1 MKICKKIKTAVMAL
15 CLVIG
20 MCAVSTPQTVHAEY
34 GDNAYAFMTQ
44 LQSNYPYRQ
53 VNSSNGMLSG
63 AEEWLKAQI
72 VTMGYEY
79 MVQPFTKTSSDGV
92 TPCYGENLIFS
103 KQGTS
108 DRVIVI
114 GAHYDCVE
122 QTFGTDDNASGVGV
136 LLELASIYSTK
147 ESPYT
152 IRFILFS
159 AEEPGCLGSQYYV
172 ENLSQEERDRIACM
186 INIDTIAAGD
196 NMYLYGGTVDGDGNI
211 VQDWAVYQAQSA
223 ADLLGLNMSFHPDV
237 NDSFPTPTKATASD
251 QMAFANAGIP
261 YIYCEASN
269 WNGEPYTNFYE
280 TSNSAVVGG
289 TVMHNAEYDN
299 LTFIENTFGTRAY
312 DHLQAYTKLIDYLLE
327 NMEEGEYTA
336 GYTFEDTNTKATT
349 TDSVYFRE
357 KPTQYSQA
365 IELLDAGTEVTVTG
379 YHASWCR
386 VEVDGQEGYIKTDYL
401 TMDENAENGSE
412 EAVSEDSSEEAS
424 SENESEA
431 ASDVELETG
440 TEEEAPSEAVSE
452 NESEKA
458 TAKNESSKNE
468 ISSADANSS
477 ENAAASNSGSSS
489 QSVSGSQSD
498 STDVVT
504 KVMNQLKS
512 DPSTLRIVLIAIIV
526 IIGIWLCVFIALR
539 RKKNAQ
545 EEDVS
550 DGSIATVKKVE
561 QAEDSFEEEVTKEK
575 AQKEAAMERAVS
587 KKPVREKKAPSK
599 EISDSDGF
607 ESSASKSNDSDTG
620 FANPN
625 KNKGEEKQ

>member
-1 MKICKKIKTAVMAL
+1 MKICKRIKATVLAL

-20 MCAVSTPQTVHAEY
+20 MCAVSLPQTVHAEY
-34 GDNAYAFMTQ
+34 GDNAYAFMKQ

-63 AEEWLKAQI
+63 AEEWLKSQI

-79 MVQPFTKTSSDGV
+79 MAQPFTMTSADGV

-103 KQGTS
+103 KQGAS
-108 DRVIVI
+108 DRVIVV

-152 IRFILFS
+152 IRFVLFS

-172 ENLSQEERDRIACM
+172 DNLSQEERDRIACM

-196 NMYLYGGTVDGDGNI
+196 NMYLYGGTVDDSGSI

-223 ADLLGLNMSFHPDV
+223 ADLLGLDMSFHPDV

-251 QMAFANAGIP
+251 QMPFANVGIP
-261 YIYCEASN
+261 YIYWEASN
-269 WNGEPYTNFYE
+269 WNGEPYTNFYQ
-280 TSNSAVVGG
+280 TSNSAVNGG
-289 TVMHNAEYDN
+289 TIMHKAEYDN

-312 DHLQAYTKLIDYLLE
+312 EHLQAYAKLLDYLLE
-327 NMEEGEYTA
+327 NMKEGEYAT

-349 TDSVYFRE
+349 TSSVYLRE
-357 KPTQYSQA
+357 RPTQYSPSVT
-365 IELLDAGTEVTVTG
+365 LLDADTEVTVTG

-401 TMDENAENGSE
+401 TMEDEIASKEDESSEEESENASEEASKEAESSMSEESSSEAAENESE
-412 EAVSEDSSEEAS
+412 EAVSESESSESESFKNEAS
-424 SENESEA
+424 KNETVSEA
-431 ASDVELETG
+431 AS
-440 TEEEAPSEAVSE
+440 
-452 NESEKA
+452 SEKETDGA
-458 TAKNESSKNE
+458 LSQ
-468 ISSADANSS
+468 SA
-477 ENAAASNSGSSS
+477 SS
-489 QSVSGSQSD
+489 QNASAPEADSQNTVEKIID
-498 STDVVT
+498 
-504 KVMNQLKS
+504 QLKN
-512 DPSTLRIVLIAIIV
+512 DPYTLRIVLIAAII

-545 EEDVS
+545 
-550 DGSIATVKKVE
+550 KN
-561 QAEDSFEEEVTKEK
+561 EDSNGASNSSEETL
-575 AQKEAAMERAVS
+575 
-587 KKPVREKKAPSK
+587 KKAK
-599 EISDSDGF
+599 RADMSDS
-607 ESSASKSNDSDTG
+607 KDSDNG
-620 FANPN
+620 FADPD
-625 KNKGEEKQ
+625 KNKDEK

>member
-1 MKICKKIKTAVMAL
+1 MK
-15 CLVIG
+15 
-20 MCAVSTPQTVHAEY
+20 
-34 GDNAYAFMTQ
+34 Q

-72 VTMGYEY
+72 ATMGYEY
-79 MVQPFTKTSSDGV
+79 MAQPFTMTSADGV

-103 KQGTS
+103 KQGAS
-108 DRVIVI
+108 DRVIVV

-172 ENLSQEERDRIACM
+172 DNLSQEERDRIACM

-196 NMYLYGGTVDGDGNI
+196 NMYLYGGTVDDSGSI

-223 ADLLGLNMSFHPDV
+223 ADLLGLDMSFHPDV

-251 QMAFANAGIP
+251 QMPFANVGIP

-269 WNGEPYTNFYE
+269 WNGEPYTNFYQ
-280 TSNSAVVGG
+280 TSNSAVDGG
-289 TVMHNAEYDN
+289 TIMHKAEYDN

-312 DHLQAYTKLIDYLLE
+312 EHLQAYAKLLDYLLE
-327 NMEEGEYTA
+327 NMKEGEYAT

-349 TDSVYFRE
+349 TSSVYLRE
-357 KPTQYSQA
+357 RPTQYSPSVT
-365 IELLDAGTEVTVTG
+365 LLDADTEVTVTG

-401 TMDENAENGSE
+401 TMEDEIASKEDESSEEESENASEEASKEAESSMSEESSSEAAENESE
-412 EAVSEDSSEEAS
+412 EAVSESESSESESFKNEAS
-424 SENESEA
+424 KNETVSEA
-431 ASDVELETG
+431 AS
-440 TEEEAPSEAVSE
+440 
-452 NESEKA
+452 SEKETDGA
-458 TAKNESSKNE
+458 LSQ
-468 ISSADANSS
+468 SA
-477 ENAAASNSGSSS
+477 SS
-489 QSVSGSQSD
+489 QNASAPEADSQNTVEKIID
-498 STDVVT
+498 
-504 KVMNQLKS
+504 QLKN
-512 DPSTLRIVLIAIIV
+512 DPYTLRIVLIAAII

-545 EEDVS
+545 
-550 DGSIATVKKVE
+550 KN
-561 QAEDSFEEEVTKEK
+561 EDSNGASNSSEETL
-575 AQKEAAMERAVS
+575 
-587 KKPVREKKAPSK
+587 KKAK
-599 EISDSDGF
+599 RADMSDS
-607 ESSASKSNDSDTG
+607 KDSDNG
-620 FANPN
+620 FADPD
-625 KNKGEEKQ
+625 KNKDEK

>member
-1 MKICKKIKTAVMAL
+1 
-15 CLVIG
+15 
-20 MCAVSTPQTVHAEY
+20 MCAASLPQTVRAEY
-34 GDNAYAFMTQ
+34 GDNAYAFMKQ

-72 VTMGYEY
+72 ATMGYEY
-79 MVQPFTKTSSDGV
+79 MAQPFTMTSADGV

-103 KQGTS
+103 KQGAS
-108 DRVIVI
+108 DRVIVV

-172 ENLSQEERDRIACM
+172 DNLSQEERDRIACM

-196 NMYLYGGTVDGDGNI
+196 NMYLYGGTVDDSGNI

-223 ADLLGLNMSFHPDV
+223 ADLLGIDMSFHPDV

-251 QMAFANAGIP
+251 QMPFANVGIP

-269 WNGEPYTNFYE
+269 WNGEPYTNFYQ
-280 TSNSAVVGG
+280 TSNSAVDGG
-289 TVMHNAEYDN
+289 TIMHKAEYDN

-312 DHLQAYTKLIDYLLE
+312 EHLQAYAKLLDYLLE
-327 NMEEGEYTA
+327 NMKEGEYAT

-349 TDSVYFRE
+349 TSSVYLRE
-357 KPTQYSQA
+357 KPTQYSPSVT
-365 IELLDAGTEVTVTG
+365 LLDADTEVTVTG

-401 TMDENAENGSE
+401 TMEDEIASKEDESSEEESENASEEASKEAESSMSEESSSEAAENESE
-412 EAVSEDSSEEAS
+412 EAVSESESSESESFKNEAS
-424 SENESEA
+424 KNETVSEA
-431 ASDVELETG
+431 AS
-440 TEEEAPSEAVSE
+440 
-452 NESEKA
+452 SEKETDGA
-458 TAKNESSKNE
+458 L
-468 ISSADANSS
+468 IQSA
-477 ENAAASNSGSSS
+477 SS
-489 QSVSGSQSD
+489 QNASAPEADSQNTVEKIID
-498 STDVVT
+498 
-504 KVMNQLKS
+504 QLKN
-512 DPSTLRIVLIAIIV
+512 DPYTLRIVLIAAII

-545 EEDVS
+545 
-550 DGSIATVKKVE
+550 KN
-561 QAEDSFEEEVTKEK
+561 EDSNGASNSSEETL
-575 AQKEAAMERAVS
+575 
-587 KKPVREKKAPSK
+587 KKAK
-599 EISDSDGF
+599 RADMSDS
-607 ESSASKSNDSDTG
+607 KDSDNG
-620 FANPN
+620 FADPD
-625 KNKGEEKQ
+625 KNKDEK

>member
-1 MKICKKIKTAVMAL
+1 MKICKRIKATVLSL
-15 CLVIG
+15 CLIIG
-20 MCAVSTPQTVHAEY
+20 MCAASLPQTVRAEY
-34 GDNAYAFMTQ
+34 GDNAYSFMKQ

-79 MVQPFTKTSSDGV
+79 MAQPFTMTSADGV

-103 KQGTS
+103 KQGAS
-108 DRVIVI
+108 DRVIVV

-172 ENLSQEERDRIACM
+172 DNLSQEERDRIACM

-196 NMYLYGGTVDGDGNI
+196 NMYLYGGTVDDSGSI

-223 ADLLGLNMSFHPDV
+223 ADLLGIDMSFHPDV

-251 QMAFANAGIP
+251 QMPFANVGIP

-269 WNGEPYTNFYE
+269 WNGEPYTNFYQ
-280 TSNSAVVGG
+280 TSNSAVNGG
-289 TVMHNAEYDN
+289 TIMHKAEYDN

-312 DHLQAYTKLIDYLLE
+312 EHLQAYAKLLDYLLE
-327 NMEEGEYTA
+327 NMKEGEYAT

-349 TDSVYFRE
+349 TSSVYLRE
-357 KPTQYSQA
+357 RPTQYSPSVT
-365 IELLDAGTEVTVTG
+365 LLDADTEVTVTG

-386 VEVDGQEGYIKTDYL
+386 VEADGQEGYIKTDYL
-401 TMDENAENGSE
+401 TMEDEIASKEDESSEEESENASEEASKEAESSMSEESSSETAENESE
-412 EAVSEDSSEEAS
+412 EAVSESESSESESFKNEAS
-424 SENESEA
+424 KNETVSEA
-431 ASDVELETG
+431 AS
-440 TEEEAPSEAVSE
+440 
-452 NESEKA
+452 SEKETDGA
-458 TAKNESSKNE
+458 LSQ
-468 ISSADANSS
+468 SA
-477 ENAAASNSGSSS
+477 SS
-489 QSVSGSQSD
+489 QNASAPEADSQNTVEKIID
-498 STDVVT
+498 
-504 KVMNQLKS
+504 QLKN
-512 DPSTLRIVLIAIIV
+512 DPYTLRIVLIAAII

-545 EEDVS
+545 
-550 DGSIATVKKVE
+550 KN
-561 QAEDSFEEEVTKEK
+561 EDSNGASNSSEETL
-575 AQKEAAMERAVS
+575 
-587 KKPVREKKAPSK
+587 KKAK
-599 EISDSDGF
+599 RADMSDS
-607 ESSASKSNDSDTG
+607 KDSDNG
-620 FANPN
+620 FADPD
-625 KNKGEEKQ
+625 KNKDEK

>member
-1 MKICKKIKTAVMAL
+1 MKICKRIKATVLAL

-20 MCAVSTPQTVHAEY
+20 MCAVSLPQTVHAEY
-34 GDNAYAFMTQ
+34 GDNAYAFMKQ

-63 AEEWLKAQI
+63 AEEWLKSQI

-79 MVQPFTKTSSDGV
+79 MAQPFTMTSADGV

-103 KQGTS
+103 KQGAS
-108 DRVIVI
+108 DRVIVV

-172 ENLSQEERDRIACM
+172 DNLSQEERDRIACM

-196 NMYLYGGTVDGDGNI
+196 NMYLYGGTVDDSGSI

-223 ADLLGLNMSFHPDV
+223 ADLLGLDMSFHPDV

-251 QMAFANAGIP
+251 QMPFANVGIP

-269 WNGEPYTNFYE
+269 WNGEPYTNFYQ
-280 TSNSAVVGG
+280 TSNSAVNGG
-289 TVMHNAEYDN
+289 TIMHKAEYDN

-312 DHLQAYTKLIDYLLE
+312 EHLQAYAKLLDYLLE
-327 NMEEGEYTA
+327 NMKEGEYAT

-349 TDSVYFRE
+349 TSSVYLRE
-357 KPTQYSQA
+357 RPTQYSPSVT
-365 IELLDAGTEVTVTG
+365 LLDADTEVTVTG

-401 TMDENAENGSE
+401 TMEDEIASKEDESSEEESENASEEASKEAESSMSEESSSEAAENESE
-412 EAVSEDSSEEAS
+412 EAVSESESSESESFKNEAS
-424 SENESEA
+424 KNETVSEA
-431 ASDVELETG
+431 AS
-440 TEEEAPSEAVSE
+440 
-452 NESEKA
+452 SEKETDGA
-458 TAKNESSKNE
+458 LSQ
-468 ISSADANSS
+468 SA
-477 ENAAASNSGSSS
+477 SS
-489 QSVSGSQSD
+489 QNASAPEADSQNTVEKIID
-498 STDVVT
+498 
-504 KVMNQLKS
+504 QLKN
-512 DPSTLRIVLIAIIV
+512 DPYTLRIVLIAAII

-545 EEDVS
+545 
-550 DGSIATVKKVE
+550 KN
-561 QAEDSFEEEVTKEK
+561 EDSNGASNSSEETL
-575 AQKEAAMERAVS
+575 
-587 KKPVREKKAPSK
+587 KKAK
-599 EISDSDGF
+599 RADMSDS
-607 ESSASKSNDSDTG
+607 KDSDNG
-620 FANPN
+620 FADPD
-625 KNKGEEKQ
+625 KNKDEK

>member
-1 MKICKKIKTAVMAL
+1 MKICKRIKATVLAL

-20 MCAVSTPQTVHAEY
+20 MCAVSFPQTVHAEY
-34 GDNAYAFMTQ
+34 GDNAYAFMKQ

-72 VTMGYEY
+72 ATMGYEY
-79 MVQPFTKTSSDGV
+79 MAQPFTMTSADGV

-103 KQGTS
+103 KQGAS
-108 DRVIVI
+108 DRVIVV

-172 ENLSQEERDRIACM
+172 DNLSQEERDRIACM
-186 INIDTIAAGD
+186 INIDSIAAGD
-196 NMYLYGGTVDGDGNI
+196 NMYLYGGTVDDSGSI

-223 ADLLGLNMSFHPDV
+223 ADLLGLDMSFHPDV

-251 QMAFANAGIP
+251 QMPFANVGIP

-269 WNGEPYTNFYE
+269 WNGEPYTNFYQ
-280 TSNSAVVGG
+280 TSNSAVDGG
-289 TVMHNAEYDN
+289 TIMHKAEYDN

-312 DHLQAYTKLIDYLLE
+312 EHLQAYAKLLDYLLE
-327 NMEEGEYTA
+327 NMKEGEYAT

-349 TDSVYFRE
+349 TSSVYLRE
-357 KPTQYSQA
+357 RPTQYSPSVT
-365 IELLDAGTEVTVTG
+365 LLDADTEVTVTG

-401 TMDENAENGSE
+401 TMEDEIASKEDESSEEESENASEEASKEAESSMSEESSSEAAENESE
-412 EAVSEDSSEEAS
+412 EAVSESESSESESFKNEAS
-424 SENESEA
+424 KNETVSEA
-431 ASDVELETG
+431 AS
-440 TEEEAPSEAVSE
+440 
-452 NESEKA
+452 SEKETDGA
-458 TAKNESSKNE
+458 LSQ
-468 ISSADANSS
+468 SA
-477 ENAAASNSGSSS
+477 SS
-489 QSVSGSQSD
+489 QNASAPEADSQNTVEKIID
-498 STDVVT
+498 
-504 KVMNQLKS
+504 QLKN
-512 DPSTLRIVLIAIIV
+512 DPYTLRIVLIAAII

-545 EEDVS
+545 KNEDSNGASNSSEETLKKAKRADMS
-550 DGSIATVKKVE
+550 DSKDSDNGFADPDKNKVE
-561 QAEDSFEEEVTKEK
+561 K
-575 AQKEAAMERAVS
+575 
-587 KKPVREKKAPSK
+587 
-599 EISDSDGF
+599 
-607 ESSASKSNDSDTG
+607 
-620 FANPN
+620 
-625 KNKGEEKQ
+625 

>member
-1 MKICKKIKTAVMAL
+1 MKICKRIKATVLSL
-15 CLVIG
+15 CLIIG
-20 MCAVSTPQTVHAEY
+20 MCAASLPQTVRAEY
-34 GDNAYAFMTQ
+34 GDSAYAFMKQ

-79 MVQPFTKTSSDGV
+79 MAQPFTMTSADGV

-103 KQGTS
+103 KQGAS
-108 DRVIVI
+108 DRVIVV

-172 ENLSQEERDRIACM
+172 DNLSQEERDRIACM

-196 NMYLYGGTVDGDGNI
+196 NMYLYGGTVDDSGSI

-223 ADLLGLNMSFHPDV
+223 ADLLGLDMSFHPDV

-251 QMAFANAGIP
+251 QMPFANVGIP

-269 WNGEPYTNFYE
+269 WNGEPYTNFYQ
-280 TSNSAVVGG
+280 TSNSAVNGG
-289 TVMHNAEYDN
+289 TIMHKAEYDN

-312 DHLQAYTKLIDYLLE
+312 EHLQAYAKLLDYLLE
-327 NMEEGEYTA
+327 NMKEGEYAT

-349 TDSVYFRE
+349 TSSVYLRE
-357 KPTQYSQA
+357 RPTQYSPSVT
-365 IELLDAGTEVTVTG
+365 LLDADTEVTVTG

-386 VEVDGQEGYIKTDYL
+386 VEADGQEGYIKTDYL
-401 TMDENAENGSE
+401 TMEDEIASKEDESSEEESENASEEASKEAESSMSEESSSETAENESE
-412 EAVSEDSSEEAS
+412 EAVSESESSESESFKNEAS
-424 SENESEA
+424 KNETVSEA
-431 ASDVELETG
+431 AS
-440 TEEEAPSEAVSE
+440 
-452 NESEKA
+452 SEKETDGA
-458 TAKNESSKNE
+458 LSQ
-468 ISSADANSS
+468 SA
-477 ENAAASNSGSSS
+477 SS
-489 QSVSGSQSD
+489 QNASAPEADSQNTVEKIID
-498 STDVVT
+498 
-504 KVMNQLKS
+504 QLKN
-512 DPSTLRIVLIAIIV
+512 DPYTLRIVLIAAII

-545 EEDVS
+545 
-550 DGSIATVKKVE
+550 KN
-561 QAEDSFEEEVTKEK
+561 EDSNGASNSSEETL
-575 AQKEAAMERAVS
+575 
-587 KKPVREKKAPSK
+587 KKAK
-599 EISDSDGF
+599 RADMSDS
-607 ESSASKSNDSDTG
+607 KDSDNG
-620 FANPN
+620 FADPD
-625 KNKGEEKQ
+625 KNKDEK

>member
-1 MKICKKIKTAVMAL
+1 MKICKRIKATVLSL
-15 CLVIG
+15 CLIIG
-20 MCAVSTPQTVHAEY
+20 MCVASLPQTVHAEY
-34 GDNAYAFMTQ
+34 GDNAYAFMKQ

-72 VTMGYEY
+72 ITMGYEY
-79 MVQPFTKTSSDGV
+79 MAQPFTMTSADGV

-103 KQGTS
+103 KQGAS
-108 DRVIVI
+108 DRVIVV

-152 IRFILFS
+152 IRFVLFS

-172 ENLSQEERDRIACM
+172 DNLSQEERDRIACM

-196 NMYLYGGTVDGDGNI
+196 NMYLYGGTVDDSGSI

-223 ADLLGLNMSFHPDV
+223 ADLLGIDMSFHPDV

-251 QMAFANAGIP
+251 QMPFANVGIP

-269 WNGEPYTNFYE
+269 WNGEPYTNFYQ
-280 TSNSAVVGG
+280 TSNSAVNGG
-289 TVMHNAEYDN
+289 TIMHKAEYDN

-312 DHLQAYTKLIDYLLE
+312 EHLQAYTKLLDYLLE
-327 NMEEGEYTA
+327 NMKEGEYAT

-349 TDSVYFRE
+349 TSSVYLRE
-357 KPTQYSQA
+357 RPTQYSPSVT
-365 IELLDAGTEVTVTG
+365 LLNADTEVTVTG

-401 TMDENAENGSE
+401 TMEDEIASKEDESSEEESENASEEASKEAESSMSEESSSEAAENESE
-412 EAVSEDSSEEAS
+412 EAVSESESSESESFKNEAS
-424 SENESEA
+424 KNETVSEA
-431 ASDVELETG
+431 AS
-440 TEEEAPSEAVSE
+440 
-452 NESEKA
+452 SEKETDGA
-458 TAKNESSKNE
+458 LSQS
-468 ISSADANSS
+468 
-477 ENAAASNSGSSS
+477 ASNQNASAPEADS
-489 QSVSGSQSD
+489 QNTVEKIID
-498 STDVVT
+498 
-504 KVMNQLKS
+504 QLKN
-512 DPSTLRIVLIAIIV
+512 DPYTLRIVLIAAIV

-545 EEDVS
+545 
-550 DGSIATVKKVE
+550 KN
-561 QAEDSFEEEVTKEK
+561 EDSNGASNSSEETL
-575 AQKEAAMERAVS
+575 
-587 KKPVREKKAPSK
+587 KKAK
-599 EISDSDGF
+599 RADMSDS
-607 ESSASKSNDSDTG
+607 KDSDNG
-620 FANPN
+620 FADPD
-625 KNKGEEKQ
+625 KNKDEK

>member
-1 MKICKKIKTAVMAL
+1 MKICKRIKATVLSL
-15 CLVIG
+15 CLIIG
-20 MCAVSTPQTVHAEY
+20 MCAASLPQTVRAEY
-34 GDNAYAFMTQ
+34 GDNAYSFMKQ

-79 MVQPFTKTSSDGV
+79 MAQPFTMTSADGV

-103 KQGTS
+103 KQGAS
-108 DRVIVI
+108 DRVIVV

-172 ENLSQEERDRIACM
+172 DNLSQEERDRIACM

-196 NMYLYGGTVDGDGNI
+196 NMYLYGGTVDDSGSI

-223 ADLLGLNMSFHPDV
+223 ADLLGLDMSFHPDV

-251 QMAFANAGIP
+251 QMPFANVGIP

-269 WNGEPYTNFYE
+269 WNGEPYTNFYQ
-280 TSNSAVVGG
+280 TSNSAVNGG
-289 TVMHNAEYDN
+289 TIMHKAEYDN

-312 DHLQAYTKLIDYLLE
+312 EHLQAYAKLLDYLLE
-327 NMEEGEYTA
+327 NMKEGEYAT

-349 TDSVYFRE
+349 TSSVYLRE
-357 KPTQYSQA
+357 RPTQYSPSVT
-365 IELLDAGTEVTVTG
+365 LLDADTEVTVTG

-401 TMDENAENGSE
+401 TMEDEIASKEDESSEEESENASEEASKEAESSMSEESSSEAAENESE
-412 EAVSEDSSEEAS
+412 EAVSESESSESESFKNEAS
-424 SENESEA
+424 KNETVSEA
-431 ASDVELETG
+431 AS
-440 TEEEAPSEAVSE
+440 
-452 NESEKA
+452 SEKETDGA
-458 TAKNESSKNE
+458 LSQ
-468 ISSADANSS
+468 SA
-477 ENAAASNSGSSS
+477 SS
-489 QSVSGSQSD
+489 QNASAPEADSQNTVEKIID
-498 STDVVT
+498 
-504 KVMNQLKS
+504 QLKN
-512 DPSTLRIVLIAIIV
+512 DPYTLRIVLIAAII

-545 EEDVS
+545 
-550 DGSIATVKKVE
+550 KN
-561 QAEDSFEEEVTKEK
+561 EDSNGASNSSEETL
-575 AQKEAAMERAVS
+575 
-587 KKPVREKKAPSK
+587 KKAK
-599 EISDSDGF
+599 RADMSDS
-607 ESSASKSNDSDTG
+607 KDSDNG
-620 FANPN
+620 FADPD
-625 KNKGEEKQ
+625 KNKDEK

>member
-1 MKICKKIKTAVMAL
+1 MKICKRIKATVLAL

-20 MCAVSTPQTVHAEY
+20 MCAVSFPQTVHAEY
-34 GDNAYAFMTQ
+34 GDNAYAFMKQ

-72 VTMGYEY
+72 ATMGYEY
-79 MVQPFTKTSSDGV
+79 MAQPFTMTSADGV

-103 KQGTS
+103 KQGAS
-108 DRVIVI
+108 DRVIVV

-172 ENLSQEERDRIACM
+172 DNLSQEERDRIACM

-196 NMYLYGGTVDGDGNI
+196 NMYLYGGTVDDSGSI

-223 ADLLGLNMSFHPDV
+223 ADLLGLDMSFHPDV

-251 QMAFANAGIP
+251 QMPFANVGIP

-269 WNGEPYTNFYE
+269 WNGEPYTNFYQ
-280 TSNSAVVGG
+280 TSNSAVDGG
-289 TVMHNAEYDN
+289 TIMHKAEYDN

-312 DHLQAYTKLIDYLLE
+312 EHLQAYAKLLDYLLE
-327 NMEEGEYTA
+327 NMKEGEYAT

-349 TDSVYFRE
+349 TSSVYLRE
-357 KPTQYSQA
+357 RPTQYSPSVT
-365 IELLDAGTEVTVTG
+365 LMDADTEVTVTG

-401 TMDENAENGSE
+401 TMEDEIASKEDESSEEESENASEEASKEAESSMSEESSSEAAENESE
-412 EAVSEDSSEEAS
+412 EAVSASESSESESFKNETSKNETVSEEAS
-424 SENESEA
+424 SEK
-431 ASDVELETG
+431 ETDG
-440 TEEEAPSEAVSE
+440 ALSQ
-452 NESEKA
+452 
-458 TAKNESSKNE
+458 
-468 ISSADANSS
+468 SA
-477 ENAAASNSGSSS
+477 SS
-489 QSVSGSQSD
+489 QNASAPEADSQNTVEKIID
-498 STDVVT
+498 
-504 KVMNQLKS
+504 QLKN
-512 DPSTLRIVLIAIIV
+512 DPYTLRIVLIAAII

-545 EEDVS
+545 
-550 DGSIATVKKVE
+550 KN
-561 QAEDSFEEEVTKEK
+561 EDSNGASNSSEETL
-575 AQKEAAMERAVS
+575 
-587 KKPVREKKAPSK
+587 KKAK
-599 EISDSDGF
+599 RADMSDS
-607 ESSASKSNDSDTG
+607 KDSDNG
-620 FANPN
+620 FADPD
-625 KNKGEEKQ
+625 KNKDEK

>member
-1 MKICKKIKTAVMAL
+1 MKICKRIKATVLAL

-20 MCAVSTPQTVHAEY
+20 MCAVSLPQTVHAEY
-34 GDNAYAFMTQ
+34 GDNAYAFMKQ

-79 MVQPFTKTSSDGV
+79 MAQPFTMTSADGV

-103 KQGTS
+103 KQGAS
-108 DRVIVI
+108 DRVILV

-152 IRFILFS
+152 IRFVLFS

-172 ENLSQEERDRIACM
+172 DNLSQEERDRIACM

-196 NMYLYGGTVDGDGNI
+196 NMYLYGGTVDDSGSI

-223 ADLLGLNMSFHPDV
+223 ADLLGLDMSFHPDV

-251 QMAFANAGIP
+251 QMPFANVGIP

-269 WNGEPYTNFYE
+269 WNGEPYTNFYQ
-280 TSNSAVVGG
+280 TSNSAVNGG
-289 TVMHNAEYDN
+289 TIMHKAEYDN
-299 LTFIENTFGTRAY
+299 LTFIENTFGARAY
-312 DHLQAYTKLIDYLLE
+312 EHLQAYAKLLDYLLE
-327 NMEEGEYTA
+327 NMKEGEYAT
-336 GYTFEDTNTKATT
+336 GYTFEDTNTKAATT
-349 TDSVYFRE
+349 SSVYLRE
-357 KPTQYSQA
+357 RPTQYSPSVT
-365 IELLDAGTEVTVTG
+365 LLDADTEVTVTG

-401 TMDENAENGSE
+401 TMEDEIASKEDESSEEESENASEEASKEAESSMSEESSSEAAENESE
-412 EAVSEDSSEEAS
+412 EAVSESESSESESFKNEAS
-424 SENESEA
+424 KNETVSEA
-431 ASDVELETG
+431 AS
-440 TEEEAPSEAVSE
+440 
-452 NESEKA
+452 SEKETDGA
-458 TAKNESSKNE
+458 LSQ
-468 ISSADANSS
+468 SA
-477 ENAAASNSGSSS
+477 SS
-489 QSVSGSQSD
+489 QNASAPEADSQNTVEKIID
-498 STDVVT
+498 
-504 KVMNQLKS
+504 QLKN
-512 DPSTLRIVLIAIIV
+512 DPYTLRIVLIAAII

-545 EEDVS
+545 
-550 DGSIATVKKVE
+550 KN
-561 QAEDSFEEEVTKEK
+561 EDSNGASNSSEETL
-575 AQKEAAMERAVS
+575 
-587 KKPVREKKAPSK
+587 KKAK
-599 EISDSDGF
+599 RADMSDS
-607 ESSASKSNDSDTG
+607 KDSDNG
-620 FANPN
+620 FADPD
-625 KNKGEEKQ
+625 KNKDEK

>member
-1 MKICKKIKTAVMAL
+1 MKICKRIKATVLAL
-15 CLVIG
+15 CLIIG
-20 MCAVSTPQTVHAEY
+20 MCAVSFPQTVHAEY
-34 GDNAYAFMTQ
+34 GDNAYAFMKQ

-72 VTMGYEY
+72 ATMGYEY
-79 MVQPFTKTSSDGV
+79 MAQPFTMTSADGV

-103 KQGTS
+103 KQGAS
-108 DRVIVI
+108 DRVIVV

-172 ENLSQEERDRIACM
+172 DNLSQEERDRIACM

-196 NMYLYGGTVDGDGNI
+196 NMYLYGGTVDDSGSI

-223 ADLLGLNMSFHPDV
+223 ADLLGLDMSFHPDV

-251 QMAFANAGIP
+251 QMPFANVGIP

-269 WNGEPYTNFYE
+269 WNGEPYTNFYQ
-280 TSNSAVVGG
+280 TSNSAVDGG
-289 TVMHNAEYDN
+289 TIMHKAEYDN

-312 DHLQAYTKLIDYLLE
+312 EHLQAYAKLLDYLLE
-327 NMEEGEYTA
+327 NMKEGEYAT

-349 TDSVYFRE
+349 TSSVYLRE
-357 KPTQYSQA
+357 RPTQYSPSVT
-365 IELLDAGTEVTVTG
+365 LLDADTEVTVTG

-401 TMDENAENGSE
+401 TMEDEIASKEDESSEEESENASEEASKEAESSMSEESSSEAAENESE
-412 EAVSEDSSEEAS
+412 EAVSESESSESESFKNEAS
-424 SENESEA
+424 KNETVSEA
-431 ASDVELETG
+431 AS
-440 TEEEAPSEAVSE
+440 
-452 NESEKA
+452 SEKETDGA
-458 TAKNESSKNE
+458 LSQ
-468 ISSADANSS
+468 SA
-477 ENAAASNSGSSS
+477 SS
-489 QSVSGSQSD
+489 QNASVPEADSQNTVEKIID
-498 STDVVT
+498 
-504 KVMNQLKS
+504 QLKN
-512 DPSTLRIVLIAIIV
+512 DPYTLRIVLIAAII

-545 EEDVS
+545 
-550 DGSIATVKKVE
+550 KN
-561 QAEDSFEEEVTKEK
+561 EDSNGASNSSEETL
-575 AQKEAAMERAVS
+575 
-587 KKPVREKKAPSK
+587 KKAK
-599 EISDSDGF
+599 RADMSDS
-607 ESSASKSNDSDTG
+607 KDSDNG
-620 FANPN
+620 FADPD
-625 KNKGEEKQ
+625 KNKDEK

>member
-1 MKICKKIKTAVMAL
+1 MKICKRIKATVLSL
-15 CLVIG
+15 CLIIG
-20 MCAVSTPQTVHAEY
+20 MCAASLPQTVRAEY
-34 GDNAYAFMTQ
+34 GDNAYAFMKQ

-72 VTMGYEY
+72 ATMGYEY
-79 MVQPFTKTSSDGV
+79 MAQPFTMTSADGV

-103 KQGTS
+103 KQGAS
-108 DRVIVI
+108 DRVIVV

-172 ENLSQEERDRIACM
+172 DNLSQEERDRIACM

-196 NMYLYGGTVDGDGNI
+196 NMYLYGGTVDDSGSI

-223 ADLLGLNMSFHPDV
+223 ADLLGLDMSFHPDV

-251 QMAFANAGIP
+251 QMPFANVGIP

-269 WNGEPYTNFYE
+269 WNGEPYTNFYQ
-280 TSNSAVVGG
+280 TSNSAVDGG
-289 TVMHNAEYDN
+289 TIMHKAEYDN

-312 DHLQAYTKLIDYLLE
+312 EHLQAYAKLLDYLLE
-327 NMEEGEYTA
+327 NMKEGEYAT

-349 TDSVYFRE
+349 TSSVYLRE
-357 KPTQYSQA
+357 KPTQYSPSVT
-365 IELLDAGTEVTVTG
+365 LLDADTEVTVTG

-401 TMDENAENGSE
+401 TMEDEIASKEDESSEEESENASEEASKEAESSMSEESSSEAAENESE
-412 EAVSEDSSEEAS
+412 EAVSESESSESESFKNEAS
-424 SENESEA
+424 KNETVSEA
-431 ASDVELETG
+431 AS
-440 TEEEAPSEAVSE
+440 
-452 NESEKA
+452 SEKETDGA
-458 TAKNESSKNE
+458 LSQ
-468 ISSADANSS
+468 SA
-477 ENAAASNSGSSS
+477 SS
-489 QSVSGSQSD
+489 QNASAPEADSQNTVEKIID
-498 STDVVT
+498 
-504 KVMNQLKS
+504 QLKN
-512 DPSTLRIVLIAIIV
+512 DPYTLRIVLITAIV

-545 EEDVS
+545 
-550 DGSIATVKKVE
+550 KN
-561 QAEDSFEEEVTKEK
+561 EDSNGASNSSEETL
-575 AQKEAAMERAVS
+575 
-587 KKPVREKKAPSK
+587 KKAK
-599 EISDSDGF
+599 RADMSDS
-607 ESSASKSNDSDTG
+607 KDSDNG
-620 FANPN
+620 FADPD
-625 KNKGEEKQ
+625 KNKDEK

>member
-1 MKICKKIKTAVMAL
+1 MKICKRIKATVLAL

-20 MCAVSTPQTVHAEY
+20 MCAVSLPQTVHAEY
-34 GDNAYAFMTQ
+34 GDNAYAFMKQ

-79 MVQPFTKTSSDGV
+79 MAQPFTMTSADGV

-103 KQGTS
+103 KQGAS
-108 DRVIVI
+108 DRVILV

-152 IRFILFS
+152 IRFVLFS

-172 ENLSQEERDRIACM
+172 DNLSQEERDRIACM

-196 NMYLYGGTVDGDGNI
+196 NMYLYGGTVDDSGSI

-223 ADLLGLNMSFHPDV
+223 ADLLGLDMSFHPDV

-251 QMAFANAGIP
+251 QMPFANVGIP

-269 WNGEPYTNFYE
+269 WNGEPYTNFYQ
-280 TSNSAVVGG
+280 TSNSAVNGG
-289 TVMHNAEYDN
+289 TIMHKAEYDN
-299 LTFIENTFGTRAY
+299 LTFIENTFGARAY
-312 DHLQAYTKLIDYLLE
+312 EHLQAYAKLLDYLLE
-327 NMEEGEYTA
+327 NMKEGEYAT
-336 GYTFEDTNTKATT
+336 GYTFEDTNTKAATT
-349 TDSVYFRE
+349 SSVYLRE
-357 KPTQYSQA
+357 RPTQYSPSVK
-365 IELLDAGTEVTVTG
+365 LLDADTEVTVTG

-401 TMDENAENGSE
+401 KLEEEIASKEDESSEEESENASEEASKEAESSMSEESSSEAAENESG
-412 EAVSEDSSEEAS
+412 EAVSEGESVESESLSNEAS
-424 SENESEA
+424 KNEAVSEA
-431 ASDVELETG
+431 AS
-440 TEEEAPSEAVSE
+440 
-452 NESEKA
+452 SEKETDVA
-458 TAKNESSKNE
+458 LSQ
-468 ISSADANSS
+468 SA
-477 ENAAASNSGSSS
+477 SS
-489 QSVSGSQSD
+489 QNASVPEADSQNTVEKIID
-498 STDVVT
+498 
-504 KVMNQLKS
+504 QLKN
-512 DPSTLRIVLIAIIV
+512 DPYTLRIVLIAAIV

-545 EEDVS
+545 
-550 DGSIATVKKVE
+550 KN
-561 QAEDSFEEEVTKEK
+561 EDSNGESNSSEETL
-575 AQKEAAMERAVS
+575 
-587 KKPVREKKAPSK
+587 KKAK
-599 EISDSDGF
+599 RADMSDS
-607 ESSASKSNDSDTG
+607 KDSDNG
-620 FANPN
+620 FADPD
-625 KNKGEEKQ
+625 KNKDEK

>member
-1 MKICKKIKTAVMAL
+1 MKICKRIKATVLAL

-20 MCAVSTPQTVHAEY
+20 MCAVSLPQTVHAEY
-34 GDNAYAFMTQ
+34 GDNAYAFMKQ

-79 MVQPFTKTSSDGV
+79 MAQPFTMTSADGV

-103 KQGTS
+103 KQGAS
-108 DRVIVI
+108 DRVIVV

-152 IRFILFS
+152 IRFVLFS

-172 ENLSQEERDRIACM
+172 DNLSQEERDRIACM

-196 NMYLYGGTVDGDGNI
+196 NMYLYGGTVDDSGSI

-223 ADLLGLNMSFHPDV
+223 ADLLGLDMSFHPDV

-251 QMAFANAGIP
+251 QMPFANVGIP

-269 WNGEPYTNFYE
+269 WNGEPYTNFYQ
-280 TSNSAVVGG
+280 TSNSAVNGG
-289 TVMHNAEYDN
+289 TIMHKAEYDN

-312 DHLQAYTKLIDYLLE
+312 EHLQAYAKLLDYLLE
-327 NMEEGEYTA
+327 NMNEGEYAT
-336 GYTFEDTNTKATT
+336 GYTFEDTNTKAATT
-349 TDSVYFRE
+349 SSVYLRE
-357 KPTQYSQA
+357 RPTQYSPSVK
-365 IELLDAGTEVTVTG
+365 LLDADTEVTVTG

-401 TMDENAENGSE
+401 KLEEEIASKEDESSEEESENASEEASKEAESSMSEESSSEAAENESG
-412 EAVSEDSSEEAS
+412 EAVSEGESVESESLSNEAS
-424 SENESEA
+424 KNEAVSEA
-431 ASDVELETG
+431 AS
-440 TEEEAPSEAVSE
+440 
-452 NESEKA
+452 SEKETDVA
-458 TAKNESSKNE
+458 LSQ
-468 ISSADANSS
+468 SA
-477 ENAAASNSGSSS
+477 SS
-489 QSVSGSQSD
+489 QNASVPEADSQNTVEKIID
-498 STDVVT
+498 
-504 KVMNQLKS
+504 QLKN
-512 DPSTLRIVLIAIIV
+512 DPYTLRIVLIAAIV

-545 EEDVS
+545 
-550 DGSIATVKKVE
+550 KN
-561 QAEDSFEEEVTKEK
+561 EDSNGASNSSEETL
-575 AQKEAAMERAVS
+575 
-587 KKPVREKKAPSK
+587 KKAK
-599 EISDSDGF
+599 RADMSDS
-607 ESSASKSNDSDTG
+607 KDSDNG
-620 FANPN
+620 FADPD
-625 KNKGEEKQ
+625 KNKDEK

>member
-1 MKICKKIKTAVMAL
+1 MKICKRIKATVLSL
-15 CLVIG
+15 CLIIG
-20 MCAVSTPQTVHAEY
+20 MCAASLPQTVRAEY
-34 GDNAYAFMTQ
+34 GDNAYSFMKQ

-79 MVQPFTKTSSDGV
+79 MAQPFTMTSADGV

-103 KQGTS
+103 KQGAS
-108 DRVIVI
+108 DRVIVV

-136 LLELASIYSTK
+136 LLELTSIYSTK

-172 ENLSQEERDRIACM
+172 DNLSQEERDRIACM

-196 NMYLYGGTVDGDGNI
+196 NMYLYGGTVDDSGSI

-223 ADLLGLNMSFHPDV
+223 ADLLGLDMSFHPDV

-251 QMAFANAGIP
+251 QMPFANVGIP

-269 WNGEPYTNFYE
+269 WNGEPYTNFYQ
-280 TSNSAVVGG
+280 TSNSAVDGG
-289 TVMHNAEYDN
+289 TIMHKAEYDN

-312 DHLQAYTKLIDYLLE
+312 EHLQAYAKLLDYLLE
-327 NMEEGEYTA
+327 NMKEGEYAT

-349 TDSVYFRE
+349 TSSVYLRE
-357 KPTQYSQA
+357 RPTQYSPSVT
-365 IELLDAGTEVTVTG
+365 LLDADTEVTVTG

-386 VEVDGQEGYIKTDYL
+386 VEADGQEGYIKTDYL
-401 TMDENAENGSE
+401 TMEDEIASKEDESSEEESENASEEASKEAESSMSEESSSEAAENESE
-412 EAVSEDSSEEAS
+412 EAVSESESSESESFKNEAS
-424 SENESEA
+424 KNETVSEA
-431 ASDVELETG
+431 AS
-440 TEEEAPSEAVSE
+440 
-452 NESEKA
+452 SEKETDGA
-458 TAKNESSKNE
+458 LSQ
-468 ISSADANSS
+468 SA
-477 ENAAASNSGSSS
+477 SS
-489 QSVSGSQSD
+489 QNASAPEADSQNTVEKIID
-498 STDVVT
+498 
-504 KVMNQLKS
+504 QLKN
-512 DPSTLRIVLIAIIV
+512 DPYTLRIVLIAAII

-545 EEDVS
+545 
-550 DGSIATVKKVE
+550 KN
-561 QAEDSFEEEVTKEK
+561 EDSNGASNSSEETL
-575 AQKEAAMERAVS
+575 
-587 KKPVREKKAPSK
+587 KKAK
-599 EISDSDGF
+599 RADMSDS
-607 ESSASKSNDSDTG
+607 KDSDNG
-620 FANPN
+620 FADPD
-625 KNKGEEKQ
+625 KNKDEK

>member
-1 MKICKKIKTAVMAL
+1 MKICKRIKATVLSL
-15 CLVIG
+15 CLIIG
-20 MCAVSTPQTVHAEY
+20 MCAASLPQTVRAEY
-34 GDNAYAFMTQ
+34 GDNAYSFMKQ

-79 MVQPFTKTSSDGV
+79 MAQPFTMTSADGV

-103 KQGTS
+103 KQGAS
-108 DRVIVI
+108 DRVIVV

-172 ENLSQEERDRIACM
+172 DNLSQEERDRIACM

-196 NMYLYGGTVDGDGNI
+196 NMYLYGGTVDDSGSI

-223 ADLLGLNMSFHPDV
+223 ADLLGIDMSFHPDV

-251 QMAFANAGIP
+251 QMPFANVGIP

-269 WNGEPYTNFYE
+269 WNGEPYTNFYQ
-280 TSNSAVVGG
+280 TSNSAVDGG
-289 TVMHNAEYDN
+289 TIMHKAEYDN

-312 DHLQAYTKLIDYLLE
+312 EHLQAYAKLLDYLLE
-327 NMEEGEYTA
+327 NMKEGEYAT

-349 TDSVYFRE
+349 TSSVYLRE
-357 KPTQYSQA
+357 RPTQYSPSVT
-365 IELLDAGTEVTVTG
+365 LLDADTEVTVTG

-401 TMDENAENGSE
+401 TMEDEIASKEDESSEEESENASEEASKEAESSMSEESSSEAAENESE
-412 EAVSEDSSEEAS
+412 EAVSDSESSESESFKNEAS
-424 SENESEA
+424 KNETVSEA
-431 ASDVELETG
+431 AS
-440 TEEEAPSEAVSE
+440 
-452 NESEKA
+452 SEKETDGA
-458 TAKNESSKNE
+458 LSQ
-468 ISSADANSS
+468 SA
-477 ENAAASNSGSSS
+477 SS
-489 QSVSGSQSD
+489 QNASAPEADSQNTVEKIID
-498 STDVVT
+498 
-504 KVMNQLKS
+504 QLKN
-512 DPSTLRIVLIAIIV
+512 DPYTLRIVLIAAII

-545 EEDVS
+545 
-550 DGSIATVKKVE
+550 KN
-561 QAEDSFEEEVTKEK
+561 EDSNGASNSSEETL
-575 AQKEAAMERAVS
+575 
-587 KKPVREKKAPSK
+587 KKAK
-599 EISDSDGF
+599 RADMSDS
-607 ESSASKSNDSDTG
+607 KDSDNG
-620 FANPN
+620 FADPD
-625 KNKGEEKQ
+625 KNKDEK

>member
-1 MKICKKIKTAVMAL
+1 MKICKRIKATVLAL

-20 MCAVSTPQTVHAEY
+20 MCAVSFPQTVHAEY
-34 GDNAYAFMTQ
+34 GDNAYAFMKQ

-72 VTMGYEY
+72 ATIGYEY
-79 MVQPFTKTSSDGV
+79 MAQPFTMTSADGV

-103 KQGTS
+103 KQGAS
-108 DRVIVI
+108 DRVIVV

-172 ENLSQEERDRIACM
+172 DNLSQEERDRIACM

-196 NMYLYGGTVDGDGNI
+196 NMYLYGGTVDDSGSI

-223 ADLLGLNMSFHPDV
+223 ADLLGLDMSFHPDV

-251 QMAFANAGIP
+251 QMPFANVGIP

-269 WNGEPYTNFYE
+269 WNGEPYTNFYQ
-280 TSNSAVVGG
+280 TSNSAVDGG
-289 TVMHNAEYDN
+289 TIMHKAEYDN

-312 DHLQAYTKLIDYLLE
+312 EHLQAYAKLLDYLLE
-327 NMEEGEYTA
+327 NMKEGEYAT

-349 TDSVYFRE
+349 TSSVYLRE
-357 KPTQYSQA
+357 RSTQYSPSVT
-365 IELLDAGTEVTVTG
+365 LLDADTEVTVTG

-401 TMDENAENGSE
+401 TMEDEIASKEDESSEEESENASEEASKEAESSMSEESSSEAAENESE
-412 EAVSEDSSEEAS
+412 EAVSESESSESESFKNEASKNETVSEEAS
-424 SENESEA
+424 SEK
-431 ASDVELETG
+431 ETDG
-440 TEEEAPSEAVSE
+440 ALSQ
-452 NESEKA
+452 
-458 TAKNESSKNE
+458 
-468 ISSADANSS
+468 SA
-477 ENAAASNSGSSS
+477 SS
-489 QSVSGSQSD
+489 QNASAPEADSQNTVEKIID
-498 STDVVT
+498 
-504 KVMNQLKS
+504 QLKN
-512 DPSTLRIVLIAIIV
+512 DPYTLRIVLIAAII

-545 EEDVS
+545 
-550 DGSIATVKKVE
+550 KN
-561 QAEDSFEEEVTKEK
+561 EDSNGASNSSEETL
-575 AQKEAAMERAVS
+575 
-587 KKPVREKKAPSK
+587 KKAK
-599 EISDSDGF
+599 RADMSDS
-607 ESSASKSNDSDTG
+607 KDSDNG
-620 FANPN
+620 FADPD
-625 KNKGEEKQ
+625 KNKDEK

>member
-1 MKICKKIKTAVMAL
+1 MKICKRIKATVLSL
-15 CLVIG
+15 CLIIG
-20 MCAVSTPQTVHAEY
+20 MCAASLPQTVRAEY
-34 GDNAYAFMTQ
+34 GDNAYSFMKQ

-79 MVQPFTKTSSDGV
+79 MAQPFTMTSADGV

-103 KQGTS
+103 KQGAS
-108 DRVIVI
+108 DRVIVV

-172 ENLSQEERDRIACM
+172 DNLSQEERDRIACM

-196 NMYLYGGTVDGDGNI
+196 NMYLYGGTVDDSGSI

-223 ADLLGLNMSFHPDV
+223 ADLLGIDMSFHPDV

-251 QMAFANAGIP
+251 QMPFANVGIP

-269 WNGEPYTNFYE
+269 WNGEPYTNFYQ
-280 TSNSAVVGG
+280 TSNSAVNGG
-289 TVMHNAEYDN
+289 TIMHKAEYDN

-312 DHLQAYTKLIDYLLE
+312 EHLQAYAKLLDYLLE
-327 NMEEGEYTA
+327 NMKEGEYAT

-349 TDSVYFRE
+349 TSSVYLRE
-357 KPTQYSQA
+357 RPTQYSPSVT
-365 IELLDAGTEVTVTG
+365 LLDADTEVTVTG

-386 VEVDGQEGYIKTDYL
+386 VEADGQEGYIKTDYL
-401 TMDENAENGSE
+401 TMEDEIASKEDESSEEESENASEEASKEAESSMSEESSSEAAENESE
-412 EAVSEDSSEEAS
+412 EAVSESESSESESFKNEAS
-424 SENESEA
+424 KNETVSEA
-431 ASDVELETG
+431 AS
-440 TEEEAPSEAVSE
+440 
-452 NESEKA
+452 SEKETDGA
-458 TAKNESSKNE
+458 LSQ
-468 ISSADANSS
+468 SA
-477 ENAAASNSGSSS
+477 SS
-489 QSVSGSQSD
+489 QNASAPEADSQNTVEKIID
-498 STDVVT
+498 
-504 KVMNQLKS
+504 QLKN
-512 DPSTLRIVLIAIIV
+512 DPYTLRIVLIAAII

-545 EEDVS
+545 
-550 DGSIATVKKVE
+550 KN
-561 QAEDSFEEEVTKEK
+561 EDSNGASNSSEETL
-575 AQKEAAMERAVS
+575 
-587 KKPVREKKAPSK
+587 KKAK
-599 EISDSDGF
+599 RADMSDS
-607 ESSASKSNDSDTG
+607 KDSDNG
-620 FANPN
+620 FADPD
-625 KNKGEEKQ
+625 KNKDEK

>member
-1 MKICKKIKTAVMAL
+1 MKICKRIKATVLAL

-20 MCAVSTPQTVHAEY
+20 MCAVSFPQTVHAEY
-34 GDNAYAFMTQ
+34 GDNAYAFMKQ

-72 VTMGYEY
+72 ATMGYEY
-79 MVQPFTKTSSDGV
+79 MAQPFTMTSADGV

-103 KQGTS
+103 KQGAS
-108 DRVIVI
+108 DRVIVV

-147 ESPYT
+147 ESQYT

-172 ENLSQEERDRIACM
+172 DNLSQEERDRIACM

-196 NMYLYGGTVDGDGNI
+196 NMYLYGGTVDDSGSI

-223 ADLLGLNMSFHPDV
+223 ADLLGIDMSFHPDV

-251 QMAFANAGIP
+251 QMPFANVGIP

-269 WNGEPYTNFYE
+269 WNGEPYTNFYQ
-280 TSNSAVVGG
+280 TSNSAVNGG
-289 TVMHNAEYDN
+289 TIMHKAEYDN

-312 DHLQAYTKLIDYLLE
+312 EHLQAYAKLLDYLLE
-327 NMEEGEYTA
+327 NMKEGEYAT

-349 TDSVYFRE
+349 TSSVYLRE
-357 KPTQYSQA
+357 RPTQYSPSVT
-365 IELLDAGTEVTVTG
+365 LLDADTEVTVTG

-401 TMDENAENGSE
+401 TMEDEIASKEDESSEEESENASEEASKEAESSMSEESSSEAAENESE
-412 EAVSEDSSEEAS
+412 EAVSESESSESESFKNEAS
-424 SENESEA
+424 KNETVSEA
-431 ASDVELETG
+431 AS
-440 TEEEAPSEAVSE
+440 
-452 NESEKA
+452 SEKETDGA
-458 TAKNESSKNE
+458 LSQ
-468 ISSADANSS
+468 SA
-477 ENAAASNSGSSS
+477 SS
-489 QSVSGSQSD
+489 QNASAPEADSQNTVEKIID
-498 STDVVT
+498 
-504 KVMNQLKS
+504 QLKN
-512 DPSTLRIVLIAIIV
+512 DPYTLRIVLIAAII

-545 EEDVS
+545 
-550 DGSIATVKKVE
+550 KN
-561 QAEDSFEEEVTKEK
+561 EDSNGASNSSEETL
-575 AQKEAAMERAVS
+575 
-587 KKPVREKKAPSK
+587 KKAK
-599 EISDSDGF
+599 RADMSDS
-607 ESSASKSNDSDTG
+607 KDSDNG
-620 FANPN
+620 FADPD
-625 KNKGEEKQ
+625 KNKDEK

>member
-1 MKICKKIKTAVMAL
+1 MKICKRIKATVLAL

-20 MCAVSTPQTVHAEY
+20 MCAVSLPQTVHAEY
-34 GDNAYAFMTQ
+34 GDNAYAFMKQ

-63 AEEWLKAQI
+63 AEEWLKSQI

-79 MVQPFTKTSSDGV
+79 MAQPFTMTSADGV

-103 KQGTS
+103 KQGAS
-108 DRVIVI
+108 DRVIVV

-172 ENLSQEERDRIACM
+172 DNLSQEERDRIACM

-196 NMYLYGGTVDGDGNI
+196 NMYLYGGTVDDSGSI

-223 ADLLGLNMSFHPDV
+223 ADLLGIDMSFHPDV

-251 QMAFANAGIP
+251 QMPFANVGIP

-269 WNGEPYTNFYE
+269 WNGEPYTNFYQ
-280 TSNSAVVGG
+280 TSNSAVDGG
-289 TVMHNAEYDN
+289 TIMHKAEYDN

-312 DHLQAYTKLIDYLLE
+312 EHLQAYAKLLDYLLE
-327 NMEEGEYTA
+327 NMKEGEYAT

-349 TDSVYFRE
+349 TSSVYLRE
-357 KPTQYSQA
+357 RPTQYSPSVT
-365 IELLDAGTEVTVTG
+365 LLDADTEVTVTG

-401 TMDENAENGSE
+401 TMEDEIASKEDESSEEESENASEEASKEAESSMSDESSSEAAENESE
-412 EAVSEDSSEEAS
+412 EAVSESESSESESFKNEAS
-424 SENESEA
+424 KNETVSEA
-431 ASDVELETG
+431 AS
-440 TEEEAPSEAVSE
+440 
-452 NESEKA
+452 SEKETDGA
-458 TAKNESSKNE
+458 LSQ
-468 ISSADANSS
+468 SA
-477 ENAAASNSGSSS
+477 SS
-489 QSVSGSQSD
+489 QNASAPEADSQNTVEKIID
-498 STDVVT
+498 
-504 KVMNQLKS
+504 QLKN
-512 DPSTLRIVLIAIIV
+512 DPYTLRIVLIAAII

-545 EEDVS
+545 
-550 DGSIATVKKVE
+550 KN
-561 QAEDSFEEEVTKEK
+561 EDSNGASNSSEETL
-575 AQKEAAMERAVS
+575 
-587 KKPVREKKAPSK
+587 KKAK
-599 EISDSDGF
+599 RADMSDS
-607 ESSASKSNDSDTG
+607 KDSDNG
-620 FANPN
+620 FADPD
-625 KNKGEEKQ
+625 KNKDEK

>member
-1 MKICKKIKTAVMAL
+1 MKICKRIKATVLSL
-15 CLVIG
+15 CLIIG
-20 MCAVSTPQTVHAEY
+20 MCAASLPQTVRAEY
-34 GDNAYAFMTQ
+34 GDNAYSFMKQ

-79 MVQPFTKTSSDGV
+79 MAQPFTMTSADGV

-103 KQGTS
+103 KQGAS
-108 DRVIVI
+108 DRVIVV

-172 ENLSQEERDRIACM
+172 DNLSQEERDRIACM

-196 NMYLYGGTVDGDGNI
+196 NMYLYGGTVDDSGSI

-223 ADLLGLNMSFHPDV
+223 ADLLGLDMSFHPDV

-251 QMAFANAGIP
+251 QMPFANVGIP

-269 WNGEPYTNFYE
+269 WNGEPYTNFYQ
-280 TSNSAVVGG
+280 TSNSAVNGG
-289 TVMHNAEYDN
+289 TIMHKAEYDN

-312 DHLQAYTKLIDYLLE
+312 EHLQAYAKLLDYLLE
-327 NMEEGEYTA
+327 NMKEGEYAT

-349 TDSVYFRE
+349 TSSVYLRE
-357 KPTQYSQA
+357 RPTQYSPSVT
-365 IELLDAGTEVTVTG
+365 LLDADTEVTVTG

-386 VEVDGQEGYIKTDYL
+386 VEADGQEGYIKTDYL
-401 TMDENAENGSE
+401 TMEDEIASKEDESSEEESENASEEASKEAESSMSEESSSEAAENESE
-412 EAVSEDSSEEAS
+412 EAVSESESSESESFKNEAS
-424 SENESEA
+424 KNETVSEA
-431 ASDVELETG
+431 AS
-440 TEEEAPSEAVSE
+440 
-452 NESEKA
+452 SEKETDGA
-458 TAKNESSKNE
+458 LSQ
-468 ISSADANSS
+468 SA
-477 ENAAASNSGSSS
+477 SS
-489 QSVSGSQSD
+489 QNASVPEADSQNTVEKIID
-498 STDVVT
+498 
-504 KVMNQLKS
+504 QLKN
-512 DPSTLRIVLIAIIV
+512 DPYTLRIVLIAAII

-545 EEDVS
+545 
-550 DGSIATVKKVE
+550 KN
-561 QAEDSFEEEVTKEK
+561 EDSNGASNSSEETL
-575 AQKEAAMERAVS
+575 
-587 KKPVREKKAPSK
+587 KKAK
-599 EISDSDGF
+599 RADMSDS
-607 ESSASKSNDSDTG
+607 KDSDNG
-620 FANPN
+620 FADPD
-625 KNKGEEKQ
+625 KNKDEK

>member
-1 MKICKKIKTAVMAL
+1 MKICKRIKATVLAL

-20 MCAVSTPQTVHAEY
+20 MCAVSLPQTVHAEY
-34 GDNAYAFMTQ
+34 GDNAYAFMKQ

-63 AEEWLKAQI
+63 AEEWLKSQI

-79 MVQPFTKTSSDGV
+79 MAQPFTMTSADGV

-103 KQGTS
+103 KQGAS
-108 DRVIVI
+108 DRVIVV

-152 IRFILFS
+152 IRFVLFS

-172 ENLSQEERDRIACM
+172 DNLSQEERDRIACM

-196 NMYLYGGTVDGDGNI
+196 NMYLYGGTVDDSGSI

-223 ADLLGLNMSFHPDV
+223 ADLLGIDMSFHPDV

-251 QMAFANAGIP
+251 QMPFANVGIP

-269 WNGEPYTNFYE
+269 WNGEPYTNFYQ
-280 TSNSAVVGG
+280 TSNSAVNGG
-289 TVMHNAEYDN
+289 TIMHKAEYDN

-312 DHLQAYTKLIDYLLE
+312 EHLQAYTKLLDYLLE
-327 NMEEGEYTA
+327 NMKEGEYAT

-349 TDSVYFRE
+349 TSSVYLRE
-357 KPTQYSQA
+357 RPTQYSPSVT
-365 IELLDAGTEVTVTG
+365 LLDADTEVTVTG

-401 TMDENAENGSE
+401 TMEDEIASKEDESSEEESENASEEASKEAESSMSEESSSEAAENESE
-412 EAVSEDSSEEAS
+412 EAVSESESSESESFKNEAS
-424 SENESEA
+424 KNETVSEA
-431 ASDVELETG
+431 AS
-440 TEEEAPSEAVSE
+440 
-452 NESEKA
+452 SEKETDGA
-458 TAKNESSKNE
+458 LSQ
-468 ISSADANSS
+468 SA
-477 ENAAASNSGSSS
+477 SS
-489 QSVSGSQSD
+489 QNASAPEADSQNTVEKIID
-498 STDVVT
+498 
-504 KVMNQLKS
+504 QLKN
-512 DPSTLRIVLIAIIV
+512 DPYTLRIVLIAAII

-545 EEDVS
+545 
-550 DGSIATVKKVE
+550 KN
-561 QAEDSFEEEVTKEK
+561 EDSNGASNSSEETL
-575 AQKEAAMERAVS
+575 
-587 KKPVREKKAPSK
+587 KKAK
-599 EISDSDGF
+599 RADMSDS
-607 ESSASKSNDSDTG
+607 KDSDNG
-620 FANPN
+620 FADPD
-625 KNKGEEKQ
+625 KNKDEK

>member
-1 MKICKKIKTAVMAL
+1 MKICKRIKATVLSL
-15 CLVIG
+15 CLIIG
-20 MCAVSTPQTVHAEY
+20 MCAASLPQTVRAEY
-34 GDNAYAFMTQ
+34 GDNAYAFMKQ

-79 MVQPFTKTSSDGV
+79 MAQPFTMTSADGV

-103 KQGTS
+103 KQGAS
-108 DRVIVI
+108 DRVIVV

-172 ENLSQEERDRIACM
+172 DNLSQEERDRIACM

-196 NMYLYGGTVDGDGNI
+196 NMYLYGGTVDDSGSI

-223 ADLLGLNMSFHPDV
+223 ADLLGIDMSFHPDV

-251 QMAFANAGIP
+251 QMPFANVGIP

-269 WNGEPYTNFYE
+269 WNGEPYTNFYQ
-280 TSNSAVVGG
+280 TSNSAVDGG
-289 TVMHNAEYDN
+289 TIMHKAEYDN

-312 DHLQAYTKLIDYLLE
+312 EHLQAYAKLLDYLLE
-327 NMEEGEYTA
+327 NMKEGEYAT

-349 TDSVYFRE
+349 TSSVYLRE
-357 KPTQYSQA
+357 KPTQYSPSVT
-365 IELLDAGTEVTVTG
+365 LLDADTEVTVTG

-401 TMDENAENGSE
+401 TMEDEIASKEDESSEEESENASEEASKEAESSMSEESSSEAAENESE
-412 EAVSEDSSEEAS
+412 EAVSESESSESESFKNEAS
-424 SENESEA
+424 KNETVSEA
-431 ASDVELETG
+431 AS
-440 TEEEAPSEAVSE
+440 
-452 NESEKA
+452 SEKETDGA
-458 TAKNESSKNE
+458 LSQ
-468 ISSADANSS
+468 SA
-477 ENAAASNSGSSS
+477 SS
-489 QSVSGSQSD
+489 QNASAPEADSQNTVEKIID
-498 STDVVT
+498 
-504 KVMNQLKS
+504 QLKN
-512 DPSTLRIVLIAIIV
+512 DPYTLRIVLIAAII
-526 IIGIWLCVFIALR
+526 IIGIWLCVFIALQ
-539 RKKNAQ
+539 RKNNAQ
-545 EEDVS
+545 
-550 DGSIATVKKVE
+550 KN
-561 QAEDSFEEEVTKEK
+561 EDSNGASNSSEETL
-575 AQKEAAMERAVS
+575 
-587 KKPVREKKAPSK
+587 KKAK
-599 EISDSDGF
+599 RADMSDS
-607 ESSASKSNDSDTG
+607 KDSDNG
-620 FANPN
+620 FADPD
-625 KNKGEEKQ
+625 KNKDEK

>member
-1 MKICKKIKTAVMAL
+1 MKICKRIKATVLAL

-20 MCAVSTPQTVHAEY
+20 MCAVSLPQTVHAEY
-34 GDNAYAFMTQ
+34 GDNAYAFMKQ

-63 AEEWLKAQI
+63 AEEWLKSQI

-79 MVQPFTKTSSDGV
+79 MAQPFTMTSADGV

-103 KQGTS
+103 KQGAS
-108 DRVIVI
+108 DRVILV

-152 IRFILFS
+152 IRFVLFS

-172 ENLSQEERDRIACM
+172 DNLSQEERDRIACM

-196 NMYLYGGTVDGDGNI
+196 NMYLYGGTVDDSGSI

-223 ADLLGLNMSFHPDV
+223 ADLLGLDMSFHPDV

-251 QMAFANAGIP
+251 QMPFANVGIP

-269 WNGEPYTNFYE
+269 WNGEPYTNFYQ
-280 TSNSAVVGG
+280 TSNSAVNGG
-289 TVMHNAEYDN
+289 TIMHKAEYDN

-312 DHLQAYTKLIDYLLE
+312 EHLQAYAKLLDYLLE
-327 NMEEGEYTA
+327 NMKEGEYAT

-349 TDSVYFRE
+349 TSSVYLRE
-357 KPTQYSQA
+357 RPTQYSPSVT
-365 IELLDAGTEVTVTG
+365 LLDADTEVTVTG

-401 TMDENAENGSE
+401 TMEDEIASKEDESSEEESENA
-412 EAVSEDSSEEAS
+412 SEEAS
-424 SENESEA
+424 KEYESSMSEESSSEAAENESEEVVSESESSESESFKNE
-431 ASDVELETG
+431 ASKNETV
-440 TEEEAPSEAVSE
+440 SEAVS
-452 NESEKA
+452 SEKETDGA
-458 TAKNESSKNE
+458 LSQ
-468 ISSADANSS
+468 SA
-477 ENAAASNSGSSS
+477 SS
-489 QSVSGSQSD
+489 QNASAPEADSQNTVEKIID
-498 STDVVT
+498 
-504 KVMNQLKS
+504 QLKN
-512 DPSTLRIVLIAIIV
+512 DPYTLRIVLIAAII

-545 EEDVS
+545 
-550 DGSIATVKKVE
+550 KN
-561 QAEDSFEEEVTKEK
+561 EDSNGASNSSEETL
-575 AQKEAAMERAVS
+575 
-587 KKPVREKKAPSK
+587 KKAK
-599 EISDSDGF
+599 RADMSDS
-607 ESSASKSNDSDTG
+607 KDSDNG
-620 FANPN
+620 FADPD
-625 KNKGEEKQ
+625 KNKDEK

>member
-1 MKICKKIKTAVMAL
+1 MKICKRIKATVLSL
-15 CLVIG
+15 CLIIG
-20 MCAVSTPQTVHAEY
+20 MCAASLPQTVRAEY
-34 GDNAYAFMTQ
+34 GDSAYAFMKQ

-79 MVQPFTKTSSDGV
+79 MAQPFTMTSADGV

-103 KQGTS
+103 KQGAS
-108 DRVIVI
+108 DRVIVV

-172 ENLSQEERDRIACM
+172 DNLSQEERDRIACM

-196 NMYLYGGTVDGDGNI
+196 NMYLYGGTVDDSGSI

-223 ADLLGLNMSFHPDV
+223 ADLLGLDMSFHPDV

-251 QMAFANAGIP
+251 QMPFANVGIP

-269 WNGEPYTNFYE
+269 WNGEPYTNFYQ
-280 TSNSAVVGG
+280 TSNSAVNGG
-289 TVMHNAEYDN
+289 TIMHKAEYDN

-312 DHLQAYTKLIDYLLE
+312 EHLQAYAKLLDYLLE
-327 NMEEGEYTA
+327 NMKEGEYAT

-349 TDSVYFRE
+349 TSSVYLRE
-357 KPTQYSQA
+357 RPTQYSPSVT
-365 IELLDAGTEVTVTG
+365 LLDADTEVTVTG

-401 TMDENAENGSE
+401 TMEDEIASKEDESSEEESENASEEASKEAESSMSEESSSEAAENESE
-412 EAVSEDSSEEAS
+412 EAVSESESSESESFKNEAS
-424 SENESEA
+424 KNETVSEA
-431 ASDVELETG
+431 AS
-440 TEEEAPSEAVSE
+440 
-452 NESEKA
+452 SEKETDGA
-458 TAKNESSKNE
+458 LSQ
-468 ISSADANSS
+468 SA
-477 ENAAASNSGSSS
+477 SS
-489 QSVSGSQSD
+489 QNASAPEADSQNTVEKIID
-498 STDVVT
+498 
-504 KVMNQLKS
+504 QLKN
-512 DPSTLRIVLIAIIV
+512 DPYTLRIVLIAAII

-545 EEDVS
+545 
-550 DGSIATVKKVE
+550 KN
-561 QAEDSFEEEVTKEK
+561 EDSNGASNSSEETL
-575 AQKEAAMERAVS
+575 
-587 KKPVREKKAPSK
+587 KKAK
-599 EISDSDGF
+599 RADMSDS
-607 ESSASKSNDSDTG
+607 KDSDNG
-620 FANPN
+620 FADPD
-625 KNKGEEKQ
+625 KNKDEK

>member
-1 MKICKKIKTAVMAL
+1 MKICKRIKATVLSL
-15 CLVIG
+15 CLIIG
-20 MCAVSTPQTVHAEY
+20 MCAASLPQTVRAEY
-34 GDNAYAFMTQ
+34 GDSAYAFMKQ

-72 VTMGYEY
+72 ATMGYEY
-79 MVQPFTKTSSDGV
+79 MAQPFTMTSADGV

-103 KQGTS
+103 KQGAS
-108 DRVIVI
+108 DRVIVV

-172 ENLSQEERDRIACM
+172 DNLSQEERDRIACM

-196 NMYLYGGTVDGDGNI
+196 NMYLYGGTVDDSGSI

-223 ADLLGLNMSFHPDV
+223 ADLLGLDMSFHPDV

-251 QMAFANAGIP
+251 QMPFANVGIP

-269 WNGEPYTNFYE
+269 WNGEPYTNFYQ
-280 TSNSAVVGG
+280 TSNSAVNGG
-289 TVMHNAEYDN
+289 TIMHKAEYDN

-312 DHLQAYTKLIDYLLE
+312 EHLQAYAKLLDYLLE
-327 NMEEGEYTA
+327 NMKEGEYAT

-349 TDSVYFRE
+349 TSSVYLRE
-357 KPTQYSQA
+357 KPTQYSPSVT
-365 IELLDAGTEVTVTG
+365 LLDADTEVTVTG

-401 TMDENAENGSE
+401 TMEDEIASKEDESSEEESENASEEASKEAESSMSEESSSEAAENESE
-412 EAVSEDSSEEAS
+412 EAVSESESSESESFKNEAS
-424 SENESEA
+424 KNETVSEA
-431 ASDVELETG
+431 AS
-440 TEEEAPSEAVSE
+440 
-452 NESEKA
+452 SEKETDGA
-458 TAKNESSKNE
+458 LSQ
-468 ISSADANSS
+468 SA
-477 ENAAASNSGSSS
+477 SS
-489 QSVSGSQSD
+489 QNASAPEADSQNTVEKIID
-498 STDVVT
+498 
-504 KVMNQLKS
+504 QLKN
-512 DPSTLRIVLIAIIV
+512 DPYTLRIVLIAAII

-545 EEDVS
+545 
-550 DGSIATVKKVE
+550 KN
-561 QAEDSFEEEVTKEK
+561 EDSNGASNSSEETL
-575 AQKEAAMERAVS
+575 
-587 KKPVREKKAPSK
+587 KKAK
-599 EISDSDGF
+599 RADMSDS
-607 ESSASKSNDSDTG
+607 KDSDNG
-620 FANPN
+620 FADPD
-625 KNKGEEKQ
+625 KNKDEK

>member
-1 MKICKKIKTAVMAL
+1 MKICKRIKATVLAL

-20 MCAVSTPQTVHAEY
+20 MCAVSFPQTVHAEY
-34 GDNAYAFMTQ
+34 GDNAYAFMKQ

-72 VTMGYEY
+72 ATMGYEY
-79 MVQPFTKTSSDGV
+79 MAQPFTMTSADGV

-103 KQGTS
+103 KQGAS
-108 DRVIVI
+108 DRVIVV

-172 ENLSQEERDRIACM
+172 DILSQEERDRIACM

-196 NMYLYGGTVDGDGNI
+196 NMYLYGGTVDDSGSI

-223 ADLLGLNMSFHPDV
+223 ADLLGIDMSFHPDV

-251 QMAFANAGIP
+251 QMPFANVGIP

-269 WNGEPYTNFYE
+269 WNGEPYTNFYQ
-280 TSNSAVVGG
+280 TSNSAVDGG
-289 TVMHNAEYDN
+289 TIMHKAEYDN

-312 DHLQAYTKLIDYLLE
+312 EHLQAYAKLLDYLLE
-327 NMEEGEYTA
+327 NMKEGEYAT

-349 TDSVYFRE
+349 TSSVYLRE
-357 KPTQYSQA
+357 RPTQYSPSVT
-365 IELLDAGTEVTVTG
+365 LLDADTEVTVTG

-401 TMDENAENGSE
+401 TMEDEIASKEDESSEEESENASEEASKEAESSMSEESSSEAAENESE
-412 EAVSEDSSEEAS
+412 EAVSESESSESESFKNEAS
-424 SENESEA
+424 KNETVSEA
-431 ASDVELETG
+431 AS
-440 TEEEAPSEAVSE
+440 
-452 NESEKA
+452 SEKETDGA
-458 TAKNESSKNE
+458 LSQ
-468 ISSADANSS
+468 SA
-477 ENAAASNSGSSS
+477 SS
-489 QSVSGSQSD
+489 QNASAPEADSQNTVEKIID
-498 STDVVT
+498 
-504 KVMNQLKS
+504 QLKN
-512 DPSTLRIVLIAIIV
+512 DPYTLRIVLIAAII

-545 EEDVS
+545 
-550 DGSIATVKKVE
+550 KN
-561 QAEDSFEEEVTKEK
+561 EDSNGASNSSEETL
-575 AQKEAAMERAVS
+575 
-587 KKPVREKKAPSK
+587 KKAK
-599 EISDSDGF
+599 RADMSDS
-607 ESSASKSNDSDTG
+607 KDSDNG
-620 FANPN
+620 FADPD
-625 KNKGEEKQ
+625 KNKDEK

>member
-1 MKICKKIKTAVMAL
+1 MKICKRIKATVLSL
-15 CLVIG
+15 CLIIG
-20 MCAVSTPQTVHAEY
+20 MCAASLPQTVRAEY
-34 GDNAYAFMTQ
+34 GDNAYAFMKQ

-72 VTMGYEY
+72 ATMGYEY
-79 MVQPFTKTSSDGV
+79 MAQPFTMTSADGV

-103 KQGTS
+103 KQGAS
-108 DRVIVI
+108 DRVIVV

-122 QTFGTDDNASGVGV
+122 RTFGTDDNASGVGV

-172 ENLSQEERDRIACM
+172 DNLSQEERDRIACM

-196 NMYLYGGTVDGDGNI
+196 NMYLYGGTVDDSGSI

-223 ADLLGLNMSFHPDV
+223 ADLLGIDMSFHPDV

-251 QMAFANAGIP
+251 QMPFANVGIP

-269 WNGEPYTNFYE
+269 WNGEPYTNFYQ
-280 TSNSAVVGG
+280 TSNSAVNGG
-289 TVMHNAEYDN
+289 TIMHKAEYDN

-312 DHLQAYTKLIDYLLE
+312 EHLQAYTKLLDYLLE
-327 NMEEGEYTA
+327 NMKEGEYAT

-349 TDSVYFRE
+349 TSSVYLRE
-357 KPTQYSQA
+357 RPTQYSPSVT
-365 IELLDAGTEVTVTG
+365 LLNADTEVTVTG

-401 TMDENAENGSE
+401 TMEDEIASKEDESSEEESENASEEASKEAESSMSEESSSEAAENESE
-412 EAVSEDSSEEAS
+412 EAVSESESSESESFKNEAS
-424 SENESEA
+424 KNETVSEA
-431 ASDVELETG
+431 AS
-440 TEEEAPSEAVSE
+440 
-452 NESEKA
+452 SEKETDGA
-458 TAKNESSKNE
+458 LSQ
-468 ISSADANSS
+468 SA
-477 ENAAASNSGSSS
+477 SS
-489 QSVSGSQSD
+489 QNASAPEADSQNTVEKIID
-498 STDVVT
+498 
-504 KVMNQLKS
+504 QLKN
-512 DPSTLRIVLIAIIV
+512 DPYTLRIVLIAAII

-545 EEDVS
+545 
-550 DGSIATVKKVE
+550 KN
-561 QAEDSFEEEVTKEK
+561 EDSNGASNSSEETL
-575 AQKEAAMERAVS
+575 
-587 KKPVREKKAPSK
+587 KKAK
-599 EISDSDGF
+599 RADMSDS
-607 ESSASKSNDSDTG
+607 KDSDNG
-620 FANPN
+620 FADPD
-625 KNKGEEKQ
+625 KNKDEK

>member
-1 MKICKKIKTAVMAL
+1 MKICKRIKATVLAL

-20 MCAVSTPQTVHAEY
+20 MCAVSFPQSVHAEY
-34 GDNAYAFMTQ
+34 GDNAYAFMKQ

-72 VTMGYEY
+72 ATMGYEY
-79 MVQPFTKTSSDGV
+79 MAQPFTMTSADGV

-103 KQGTS
+103 KQGAS
-108 DRVIVI
+108 DRVIVV

-172 ENLSQEERDRIACM
+172 DNLSQEERDRIACM

-196 NMYLYGGTVDGDGNI
+196 NMYLYGGTVDDSGSI

-223 ADLLGLNMSFHPDV
+223 ADLLGIDMSFHPDV

-251 QMAFANAGIP
+251 QMPFANVGIP

-269 WNGEPYTNFYE
+269 WNGEPYTNFYQ
-280 TSNSAVVGG
+280 TSNSAVDGG
-289 TVMHNAEYDN
+289 TIMHKAEYDN

-312 DHLQAYTKLIDYLLE
+312 EHLQAYAKLLDYLLE
-327 NMEEGEYTA
+327 NMKEGEYAT

-349 TDSVYFRE
+349 TSSVYLRE
-357 KPTQYSQA
+357 RPTQYSPSVT
-365 IELLDAGTEVTVTG
+365 LLDADTEVTVTG

-401 TMDENAENGSE
+401 TMEDEIASKEDESSEEESENASEEASKEAESSMSEESSSEAAENESE
-412 EAVSEDSSEEAS
+412 EAVSESESSESESFKNEAS
-424 SENESEA
+424 KNETVSEA
-431 ASDVELETG
+431 AS
-440 TEEEAPSEAVSE
+440 
-452 NESEKA
+452 SEKETDGA
-458 TAKNESSKNE
+458 LSQ
-468 ISSADANSS
+468 SA
-477 ENAAASNSGSSS
+477 SS
-489 QSVSGSQSD
+489 QNASAPEADSQNTVEKIID
-498 STDVVT
+498 
-504 KVMNQLKS
+504 QLKN
-512 DPSTLRIVLIAIIV
+512 DPYTLRIVLIAAII

-545 EEDVS
+545 
-550 DGSIATVKKVE
+550 KN
-561 QAEDSFEEEVTKEK
+561 EDSNGASNSSEETL
-575 AQKEAAMERAVS
+575 
-587 KKPVREKKAPSK
+587 KKAK
-599 EISDSDGF
+599 RADMSDS
-607 ESSASKSNDSDTG
+607 KDSDNG
-620 FANPN
+620 FADPD
-625 KNKGEEKQ
+625 KNKDEK

>member
-1 MKICKKIKTAVMAL
+1 MKICKRIKATVLSL
-15 CLVIG
+15 CLIIG
-20 MCAVSTPQTVHAEY
+20 MCAASLPQTVRAEY
-34 GDNAYAFMTQ
+34 GDSAYAFMKQ

-79 MVQPFTKTSSDGV
+79 MAQPFTMTSADGV

-103 KQGTS
+103 KQGAS
-108 DRVIVI
+108 DRVIVV

-172 ENLSQEERDRIACM
+172 DNLSQEERDRIACM

-196 NMYLYGGTVDGDGNI
+196 NMYLYGGTVDDSGSI

-223 ADLLGLNMSFHPDV
+223 ADLLGIDMSFHPDV

-251 QMAFANAGIP
+251 QMPFANVGIP

-269 WNGEPYTNFYE
+269 WNGEPYTNFYQ
-280 TSNSAVVGG
+280 TSNSAVNGG
-289 TVMHNAEYDN
+289 TIMHKAEYDN

-312 DHLQAYTKLIDYLLE
+312 EHLQAYAKLLDYLLE
-327 NMEEGEYTA
+327 NMKEGEYAT

-349 TDSVYFRE
+349 TSSVYLRE
-357 KPTQYSQA
+357 RPTQYSPSVK
-365 IELLDAGTEVTVTG
+365 LLDADTEVTVTG

-401 TMDENAENGSE
+401 TMEDEIASKEDESSEEESENASEEASKEAESSMSEESSSETAENESE
-412 EAVSEDSSEEAS
+412 EAVSESESSESESFKNEAS
-424 SENESEA
+424 KNETVSEA
-431 ASDVELETG
+431 AS
-440 TEEEAPSEAVSE
+440 
-452 NESEKA
+452 SEKETDGA
-458 TAKNESSKNE
+458 LSQ
-468 ISSADANSS
+468 SA
-477 ENAAASNSGSSS
+477 SS
-489 QSVSGSQSD
+489 QNASAPEADSQNTVEKIID
-498 STDVVT
+498 
-504 KVMNQLKS
+504 QLKN
-512 DPSTLRIVLIAIIV
+512 DPYTLRIVLIAAII

-545 EEDVS
+545 
-550 DGSIATVKKVE
+550 KN
-561 QAEDSFEEEVTKEK
+561 EDSNGASNSSEETL
-575 AQKEAAMERAVS
+575 
-587 KKPVREKKAPSK
+587 KKAK
-599 EISDSDGF
+599 RADMSDS
-607 ESSASKSNDSDTG
+607 KDSDNG
-620 FANPN
+620 FADPD
-625 KNKGEEKQ
+625 KNKDEK

>member
-1 MKICKKIKTAVMAL
+1 MKICKRIKATVLSL
-15 CLVIG
+15 CLIIG
-20 MCAVSTPQTVHAEY
+20 MCAASLPQTVRAEY
-34 GDNAYAFMTQ
+34 GDNAYAFMKQ

-63 AEEWLKAQI
+63 AEEWLKSQI

-79 MVQPFTKTSSDGV
+79 MAQPFTMTSADGV

-103 KQGTS
+103 KQGAS
-108 DRVIVI
+108 DRVIVV

-152 IRFILFS
+152 IRFVLFS

-172 ENLSQEERDRIACM
+172 DNLSQEERDRIACM

-196 NMYLYGGTVDGDGNI
+196 NMYLYGGTVDDSGSI

-223 ADLLGLNMSFHPDV
+223 ADLLGIDMSFHPDV

-251 QMAFANAGIP
+251 QMPFANVGIP

-269 WNGEPYTNFYE
+269 WNGEPYTNFYQ
-280 TSNSAVVGG
+280 TSNSAVNGG
-289 TVMHNAEYDN
+289 TIMHKAEYDN

-312 DHLQAYTKLIDYLLE
+312 EHLQAYAKLLDYLLE
-327 NMEEGEYTA
+327 NMKEGEYAT

-349 TDSVYFRE
+349 TSSVYLRE
-357 KPTQYSQA
+357 KPTQYSPSVT
-365 IELLDAGTEVTVTG
+365 LLDADTEVTVTG

-401 TMDENAENGSE
+401 TMEDEIASKEDESSEEESENASEEASKEAESSMSEESSSEAAENESE
-412 EAVSEDSSEEAS
+412 EAVSESESSESESFKNEAS
-424 SENESEA
+424 KNETVSEA
-431 ASDVELETG
+431 AS
-440 TEEEAPSEAVSE
+440 
-452 NESEKA
+452 SEKETDGA
-458 TAKNESSKNE
+458 LSQ
-468 ISSADANSS
+468 SA
-477 ENAAASNSGSSS
+477 SS
-489 QSVSGSQSD
+489 QNASAPEADRQNTVEKIID
-498 STDVVT
+498 
-504 KVMNQLKS
+504 QLKN
-512 DPSTLRIVLIAIIV
+512 DPYTLRIVLIAAII

-545 EEDVS
+545 
-550 DGSIATVKKVE
+550 KN
-561 QAEDSFEEEVTKEK
+561 EDSNGASNSSEETL
-575 AQKEAAMERAVS
+575 
-587 KKPVREKKAPSK
+587 KKAK
-599 EISDSDGF
+599 RADMSDS
-607 ESSASKSNDSDTG
+607 KDSDNG
-620 FANPN
+620 FADPD
-625 KNKGEEKQ
+625 KNKDEK

>member
-1 MKICKKIKTAVMAL
+1 MKICKRIKATVLAL

-20 MCAVSTPQTVHAEY
+20 MCAVSFPQTVHAEY
-34 GDNAYAFMTQ
+34 GDNAYAFMKQ

-72 VTMGYEY
+72 ATMGYEY
-79 MVQPFTKTSSDGV
+79 MAQPFTMTSADGV

-103 KQGTS
+103 KQGAS
-108 DRVIVI
+108 DRVIVV

-172 ENLSQEERDRIACM
+172 DNLSQEERDRIACM

-196 NMYLYGGTVDGDGNI
+196 NMYLYGGTVDDSGNI

-223 ADLLGLNMSFHPDV
+223 ADLLGIDMSFHPDV

-251 QMAFANAGIP
+251 QMPFANVGIP

-269 WNGEPYTNFYE
+269 WNGEPYTNFYQ
-280 TSNSAVVGG
+280 TSNSAVDGG
-289 TVMHNAEYDN
+289 TIMHKAEYDN

-312 DHLQAYTKLIDYLLE
+312 EHLQAYAKLLDYLLE
-327 NMEEGEYTA
+327 NMKEGEYAT

-349 TDSVYFRE
+349 TSSVYLRE
-357 KPTQYSQA
+357 RPTQYSPSVT
-365 IELLDAGTEVTVTG
+365 LLDADTEVTVTG

-401 TMDENAENGSE
+401 TMEDEIASKEDESSEEESENASEEASKEAESSMSEESSSEAAENESE
-412 EAVSEDSSEEAS
+412 EAVSESESSESESFKNEAS
-424 SENESEA
+424 KNETVSEA
-431 ASDVELETG
+431 AS
-440 TEEEAPSEAVSE
+440 
-452 NESEKA
+452 SEKETDGA
-458 TAKNESSKNE
+458 LSQ
-468 ISSADANSS
+468 SA
-477 ENAAASNSGSSS
+477 SS
-489 QSVSGSQSD
+489 QNASAPEADSQNTVEKIID
-498 STDVVT
+498 
-504 KVMNQLKS
+504 QLKN
-512 DPSTLRIVLIAIIV
+512 DPYTLRIVLIAAII

-545 EEDVS
+545 
-550 DGSIATVKKVE
+550 KN
-561 QAEDSFEEEVTKEK
+561 EDSNGASNSTEETL
-575 AQKEAAMERAVS
+575 
-587 KKPVREKKAPSK
+587 KKAK
-599 EISDSDGF
+599 RADMSDS
-607 ESSASKSNDSDTG
+607 KDSDNG
-620 FANPN
+620 FADPD
-625 KNKGEEKQ
+625 KNKDEK

>member
-1 MKICKKIKTAVMAL
+1 MKICKRIKATVLAL

-20 MCAVSTPQTVHAEY
+20 MCAVSFPQTVHAEY
-34 GDNAYAFMTQ
+34 GDNAYAFMKQ

-72 VTMGYEY
+72 ATMGYEY
-79 MVQPFTKTSSDGV
+79 MAQPFTMTSADGV

-103 KQGTS
+103 KQGAS
-108 DRVIVI
+108 DRVIVV

-172 ENLSQEERDRIACM
+172 DNLSQEERDRIACM

-196 NMYLYGGTVDGDGNI
+196 NMYLYGGTVDDSGSI

-223 ADLLGLNMSFHPDV
+223 ADLLGIDMSFHPDV

-251 QMAFANAGIP
+251 QMPFANVGIP

-269 WNGEPYTNFYE
+269 WNGEPYTNFYQ
-280 TSNSAVVGG
+280 TSNSAVDGG
-289 TVMHNAEYDN
+289 TIMHKAEYDN

-312 DHLQAYTKLIDYLLE
+312 EHLQAYAKLLDYLLE
-327 NMEEGEYTA
+327 NMKEGEYAT

-349 TDSVYFRE
+349 TSSVYLRE
-357 KPTQYSQA
+357 RPTQYSPSVT
-365 IELLDAGTEVTVTG
+365 LMDADTEVTVTG

-401 TMDENAENGSE
+401 TMEDEIASKEDESSEEESENASEEASKEAESSMSDESSSEAAENESE
-412 EAVSEDSSEEAS
+412 EAVSESESSESESFKNEAS
-424 SENESEA
+424 KNETVSEA
-431 ASDVELETG
+431 AS
-440 TEEEAPSEAVSE
+440 
-452 NESEKA
+452 SEKETDGA
-458 TAKNESSKNE
+458 LSQ
-468 ISSADANSS
+468 SA
-477 ENAAASNSGSSS
+477 SS
-489 QSVSGSQSD
+489 QNASAPEADSQNTVEKIID
-498 STDVVT
+498 
-504 KVMNQLKS
+504 QLKN
-512 DPSTLRIVLIAIIV
+512 DPYTLRIVLIAAII

-545 EEDVS
+545 
-550 DGSIATVKKVE
+550 KN
-561 QAEDSFEEEVTKEK
+561 EDSNGASNSSEETL
-575 AQKEAAMERAVS
+575 
-587 KKPVREKKAPSK
+587 KKAK
-599 EISDSDGF
+599 RADMSDS
-607 ESSASKSNDSDTG
+607 KDSDNG
-620 FANPN
+620 FADPD
-625 KNKGEEKQ
+625 KNKDEK

>member
-1 MKICKKIKTAVMAL
+1 MKICKRIKATVLAL

-20 MCAVSTPQTVHAEY
+20 MCAVSFPQTVHAEY
-34 GDNAYAFMTQ
+34 GDNAYAFMKQ

-72 VTMGYEY
+72 ATMGYEY
-79 MVQPFTKTSSDGV
+79 MAQPFTMTSADGV

-103 KQGTS
+103 KQGAS
-108 DRVIVI
+108 DRVIVV

-172 ENLSQEERDRIACM
+172 DNLSQEERDRIACM

-196 NMYLYGGTVDGDGNI
+196 NMYLYGGTVDDSGSI

-223 ADLLGLNMSFHPDV
+223 ADLLGIDMSFHPDV

-251 QMAFANAGIP
+251 QMPFANVGIP

-269 WNGEPYTNFYE
+269 WNGEPYTNFYQ
-280 TSNSAVVGG
+280 TSNSAVDGG
-289 TVMHNAEYDN
+289 TIMHKAEYDN

-312 DHLQAYTKLIDYLLE
+312 EHLQAYAKLLDYLLE
-327 NMEEGEYTA
+327 NMKEGEYAT

-349 TDSVYFRE
+349 TSSVYLRE
-357 KPTQYSQA
+357 RPTQYSPSVT
-365 IELLDAGTEVTVTG
+365 LLDADTEVTVTG

-401 TMDENAENGSE
+401 TMEDEIASKEDESSEEESENASEEASKEAESSMSEESSSEAAENESE
-412 EAVSEDSSEEAS
+412 EAVSESESSESESFKNEAS
-424 SENESEA
+424 KNETVSEA
-431 ASDVELETG
+431 AS
-440 TEEEAPSEAVSE
+440 
-452 NESEKA
+452 SEKETDEA
-458 TAKNESSKNE
+458 LSQ
-468 ISSADANSS
+468 SA
-477 ENAAASNSGSSS
+477 SS
-489 QSVSGSQSD
+489 QNASAPEADSQNTVEKIID
-498 STDVVT
+498 
-504 KVMNQLKS
+504 QLKN
-512 DPSTLRIVLIAIIV
+512 DPYTLRIVLIAAII

-545 EEDVS
+545 
-550 DGSIATVKKVE
+550 KN
-561 QAEDSFEEEVTKEK
+561 EDSNGASNSSEETL
-575 AQKEAAMERAVS
+575 
-587 KKPVREKKAPSK
+587 KKAK
-599 EISDSDGF
+599 RADMSDS
-607 ESSASKSNDSDTG
+607 KDSDNG
-620 FANPN
+620 FADPD
-625 KNKGEEKQ
+625 KNKDEK

>member
-1 MKICKKIKTAVMAL
+1 MKICKRIKATVLAL

-20 MCAVSTPQTVHAEY
+20 MCAVSFPQTVHAEY
-34 GDNAYAFMTQ
+34 GDNAYAFMKQ

-72 VTMGYEY
+72 ATMGYEY
-79 MVQPFTKTSSDGV
+79 MAQPFTMTSADGV

-103 KQGTS
+103 KQGAS
-108 DRVIVI
+108 DRVIVV

-172 ENLSQEERDRIACM
+172 DNLSQEERDRIACM

-196 NMYLYGGTVDGDGNI
+196 NMYLYGGTVDDSGSI

-223 ADLLGLNMSFHPDV
+223 ADLLGIDMSFHPDV

-251 QMAFANAGIP
+251 QMPFANVGIP

-269 WNGEPYTNFYE
+269 WNGEPYTNFYQ
-280 TSNSAVVGG
+280 TSNSAVDGG
-289 TVMHNAEYDN
+289 TIMHKAEYDN

-312 DHLQAYTKLIDYLLE
+312 EHLQAYAKLLDYLLE
-327 NMEEGEYTA
+327 NMKEGEYAT

-349 TDSVYFRE
+349 TSSVYLRE
-357 KPTQYSQA
+357 RPTQYSPSVT
-365 IELLDAGTEVTVTG
+365 LLDADTEVTVTG

-401 TMDENAENGSE
+401 TMEDEIASKEDESSEEESENASEEASKEAESSMSEESSSEAAENESE
-412 EAVSEDSSEEAS
+412 EAVSESESSESESFKNEAS
-424 SENESEA
+424 KNETVSEA
-431 ASDVELETG
+431 AS
-440 TEEEAPSEAVSE
+440 
-452 NESEKA
+452 SEKETDGA
-458 TAKNESSKNE
+458 LSQ
-468 ISSADANSS
+468 SA
-477 ENAAASNSGSSS
+477 SS
-489 QSVSGSQSD
+489 QNVSAPEADSQNTVEKIID
-498 STDVVT
+498 
-504 KVMNQLKS
+504 QLKN
-512 DPSTLRIVLIAIIV
+512 DPYTLRIVLITAII

-545 EEDVS
+545 
-550 DGSIATVKKVE
+550 KN
-561 QAEDSFEEEVTKEK
+561 EDSNGASNSSEETL
-575 AQKEAAMERAVS
+575 
-587 KKPVREKKAPSK
+587 KKAK
-599 EISDSDGF
+599 RADMSDS
-607 ESSASKSNDSDTG
+607 KDSDNG
-620 FANPN
+620 FADPD
-625 KNKGEEKQ
+625 KNKDEK

>member
-1 MKICKKIKTAVMAL
+1 MKICKRIKATVLAL

-20 MCAVSTPQTVHAEY
+20 MCAVSFPQTVHAEY
-34 GDNAYAFMTQ
+34 GDNAYAFMKQ

-72 VTMGYEY
+72 ATMGYEY
-79 MVQPFTKTSSDGV
+79 MAQPFTMTSADGV

-103 KQGTS
+103 KQGAS
-108 DRVIVI
+108 DRVIVV

-172 ENLSQEERDRIACM
+172 DNLSQEERDRIACM

-196 NMYLYGGTVDGDGNI
+196 NMYLYGGTVDDSGSI

-223 ADLLGLNMSFHPDV
+223 ADLLGIDMSFHPDV

-251 QMAFANAGIP
+251 QMPFANVGIP

-269 WNGEPYTNFYE
+269 WNGEPYTNFYQ
-280 TSNSAVVGG
+280 TSNSAVDGG
-289 TVMHNAEYDN
+289 TIMHKAEYDN

-312 DHLQAYTKLIDYLLE
+312 EHLQAYAKLLDYLLE
-327 NMEEGEYTA
+327 NMKEGEYAT

-349 TDSVYFRE
+349 TSSVYLRE
-357 KPTQYSQA
+357 RPTQYSPSVT
-365 IELLDAGTEVTVTG
+365 LLDADTEVTVTG

-401 TMDENAENGSE
+401 TMEDEIASKEDESSEEESENASEEASKEAESSMSEESSSEAAENESE
-412 EAVSEDSSEEAS
+412 EAVSESESSESESFKNEAS
-424 SENESEA
+424 KNETVSEA
-431 ASDVELETG
+431 AS
-440 TEEEAPSEAVSE
+440 
-452 NESEKA
+452 SEKETDGA
-458 TAKNESSKNE
+458 LSQ
-468 ISSADANSS
+468 SA
-477 ENAAASNSGSSS
+477 SS
-489 QSVSGSQSD
+489 QNASAPEADSQNTVEKIID
-498 STDVVT
+498 
-504 KVMNQLKS
+504 QLKN
-512 DPSTLRIVLIAIIV
+512 DPYTLRIVLIAAII
-526 IIGIWLCVFIALR
+526 IIGIWLCIFIALR

-545 EEDVS
+545 
-550 DGSIATVKKVE
+550 KN
-561 QAEDSFEEEVTKEK
+561 EDSNGASNSSEETL
-575 AQKEAAMERAVS
+575 
-587 KKPVREKKAPSK
+587 KKAK
-599 EISDSDGF
+599 RADMSDS
-607 ESSASKSNDSDTG
+607 KDSDNG
-620 FANPN
+620 FADPD
-625 KNKGEEKQ
+625 KNKDEK